1 MYETPQYAVYDLKVI
16 GDVSSTLS
24 LLSQSDNVVGMVY
37 KEGIHDKY
45 NLEYLDSA
53 LALDTLIDVYHWN
66 QISIQALDSLYSQD
80 ELNRDSY
87 QERGHFRIHLNHT
100 SYNTILND
108 PNISGFSIVEDKIQ
122 LLSNP
127 LELTRVKH
135 LQAPLDLNL
144 STAYGVI
151 PGPNWFEQFKGGE
164 TVYTGKGIKVGVG
177 YERVCDHS
185 TFVGDSDSLYR
196 FEGTRI
202 YWSGNCPS
210 DWYHG
215 THVAGIIAGN
225 GYQSRLNNRYPSLTP
240 FEYRGIAPEA
250 SVESSRI
257 ASGNHTIRSVDTF
270 HVENRSYTQGRNYYN
285 DRSQQTDE
293 ELASHNSPRTFPIV
307 VDAVGNN
314 GFTNDRGTPDG
325 FGAGYYSMTNH
336 AKNSIKVCNTYNDRP
351 IRAYPSSM
359 GPTEDGRMGPDIC
372 APGSG
377 TSRREMFNIKID
389 YIRIKG
395 SNGTNKVA
403 FEFNDSNEEWFFTG
417 SENVIEEGKK
427 RNGQP
432 SLPSI
437 DNGDLILREMRP
449 YVGSFK
455 LPSNLSPA
463 YTRADDDTLEIKYVA
478 YDKLYNFRQ
487 DPDGFLPNF
496 YLEMSDDVTSSFV
509 KIPLKLSL
517 SNDYTND
524 LMTTLKIP
532 LSDSQTLIQGYE
544 TQNASDGFTN
554 MGLIINELTFQVR
567 SSHLGIMSAAVDGN
581 YTHAEGTSQAAPHV
595 TGIVALMLQKQRD
608 ELLGPNQTITHD
620 KMWAS
625 TARGILTH
633 TATDMVS
640 TDYYG
645 LDGQEVL
652 FFEKFVPNPDL
663 APCPGGDL
671 TKCDYRNAAY
681 FYDEGPDWATG
692 YGMVNAEKA
701 VEYVSNDHY
710 LQSSISEF
718 ELKRY
723 TFYNDEPGRDIRVSL
738 AWDDP
743 AAVGLNP
750 LTETARAVMSK
761 KLVND
766 LDIYV
771 YNAHQKKAYAPWVLD
786 PNKLGGFDGSYEVP
800 EELITASGVID
811 SKATKGIN
819 WRDNIEVV
827 DIEDADIGY
836 YTIVIKGTQ
845 FGSTSNLQDFSLI
858 YDIKPSPSETKV
870 SDEILSFEL
879 PASWYPSK
887 YGSKILIEERPNTD
901 GHALAI
907 YPKQQYGYW
916 TSDITST
923 GLIQG
928 PLAQSF
934 SRARVK
940 MRITKQGNKSPHY
953 EGNVQLYLVDGPLYA
968 QTKNREYMGQVE
980 LMSLTLGEYQELELE
995 IPEYLIPRL
1004 KDDKEI
1010 RLSLLGSF
1018 NNPREGDVYLIDW
1031 IKFEEIEEPSN
1042 TFNCS
1047 TYSNWQSNTHVGGDY
1062 IQYENEVYYCKEGVT
1077 SPWCLLSGYQPGSTY
1092 WAQAWEKVG
1101 VCAE

>member
-1 MYETPQYAVYDLKVI
+1 
-16 GDVSSTLS
+16 
-24 LLSQSDNVVGMVY
+24 MVY

-66 QISIQALDSLYSQD
+66 QISIQALDSLYSRD
-80 ELNRDSY
+80 ELNRGSY

-108 PNISGFSIVEDKIQ
+108 PNISGFSIVEDKIH

-164 TVYTGKGIKVGVG
+164 TVYTGKGIKVGIGREKMCEHDTFIEDQVNTFRIVG
-177 YERVCDHS
+177 NFFRRSRASCSVEY
-185 TFVGDSDSLYR
+185 
-196 FEGTRI
+196 
-202 YWSGNCPS
+202 N
-210 DWYHG
+210 HG
-215 THVAGIIAGN
+215 LHVAGIIAGN
-225 GYQSRLNNRYPSLTP
+225 GWNSQLNFRFPGNRN
-240 FEYRGIAPEA
+240 FEYRGVAPEA
-250 SVESSRI
+250 LVNRSRYDDGTLFPRQGQYPNSI
-257 ASGNHTIRSVDTF
+257 PDTF
-270 HVENRSYTQGRNYYN
+270 HVENRSYTQGQNYYTQG
-285 DRSQQTDE
+285 SALTDS
-293 ELASHNSPRTFPIV
+293 ELANHSPPRPYPIV
-307 VDAVGNN
+307 VEGVGNN
-314 GFTNDRGTPDG
+314 GFTDTRDTADG

-336 AKNSIKVCNTYNDRP
+336 AKNSIKVCNTYSDRP

-395 SNGTNKVA
+395 SDGTTKVA
-403 FEFNDSNEEWFFTG
+403 FEFNNPDEEWFYTG

-427 RNGQP
+427 LSGQP

-449 YVGSFK
+449 YVGSFWH
-455 LPSNLSPA
+455 
-463 YTRADDDTLEIKYVA
+463 RAFTVGNEYIREDDDILEIKYVA
-478 YDKLYNFRQ
+478 FDKLYNFRQ

-496 YLEMSDDVTSSFV
+496 YLQMSDDVTSRFV
-509 KIPLKLSL
+509 KIPLKLNL
-517 SNDYTND
+517 SDDYTND
-524 LMTTLKIP
+524 LMTTLEVP
-532 LSDSQTLIQGYE
+532 LADSLSLIQGYE
-544 TQNASDGFTN
+544 TRNDTNGFTN
-554 MGLIINELTFQVR
+554 MGAIINQLTFQVR

-652 FFEKFVPNPDL
+652 FFEKYTPNPDL
-663 APCPGGDL
+663 APCPSGDL
-671 TKCDYRNAAY
+671 TKCNYRNAAY

-701 VEYVSNDHY
+701 VEYVSDEHY

-743 AAVGLNP
+743 AAVALNQS
-750 LTETARAVMSK
+750 TAIPRTVMSK